1 MADMKPGSWLGDG
14 VEEFKK
20 LPAWGKI
27 LAGVVVVGVIGF
39 IIYRIRQA
47 QGTSANSAASG
58 AVGLGIPSGAS
69 SGVASG
75 TSSGSTAPGGIPTFP
90 FGTQVGVDTNGNPTY
105 GILPNP
111 SPSPTGPTPP
121 TGVPTGSPIA
131 TPTQNGIPLLPYDW
145 FPNHQFTPGTKQLT
159 YNGTTYNVQS
169 GSQGRVWGTP
179 VGGTGQILLYGASGA
194 YGPPAAPTG
203 PTATANSM
211 ANPQIYHQAAVPH
224 ISSAHP
230 GGQ

>member
-1 MADMKPGSWLGDG
+1 MADLRPGSWVGD
-14 VEEFKK
+14 VSEEFKK
-20 LPAWGKI
+20 LPIWGKI
-27 LAGVVVVGVIGF
+27 MAVVVAVAVVGF
-39 IIYRIRQA
+39 IAYRIRQA
-47 QGTSANSAASG
+47 QGTSANSAAQG
-58 AVGLGIPSGAS
+58 AVGLGIPGGAS
-69 SGVASG
+69 SG
-75 TSSGSTAPGGIPTFP
+75 TTGSTSGGSTSGCIPTFP
-90 FGTQVGVDTNGNPTY
+90 FGTQVGVDSNGNPTY

-111 SPSPTGPTPP
+111 SPTPTPTPVPP
-121 TGVPTGSPIA
+121 TIA

-194 YGPPAAPTG
+194 YGPPAAPG
-203 PTATANSM
+203 PTANPLSTSSAM
-211 ANPQIYHQAAVPH
+211 ANPAIYHQAAVPH
-224 ISSAHP
+224 ISSAHT